1 MFIKSEQ
8 KKLAYQMLVF
18 DEVVNKGS
26 FTLAA
31 QSLGH
36 TKSAVSLY
44 ITQLETA
51 LDTRLLNR
59 STRTLNLTIS
69 GELLA
74 KRSTQLVDLLS
85 DTLQDLA
92 TYKNEPTGRM
102 AITAPHAF
110 EANLIT
116 PIIASLCEEYTELA
130 PELIYT
136 DERLDLLSNQLDLA
150 ISVGPQKDSNYKAIL
165 IGKLDSVLVASP
177 KYIAKAKAITTENL
191 KHQSLI
197 ILPWQSKS
205 ILNCDESKNLIFDS
219 NTLIKMNT
227 STSAINSIKCGLGV
241 GLLPSVFIKDEL
253 VSGQLQRVLPDYT
266 GEERDVYAIHSYQNK
281 LPFVL
286 RKFIN
291 ELKRKFM
298 NQMSVNT

>member
-1 MFIKSEQ
+1 
-8 KKLAYQMLVF
+8 
-18 DEVVNKGS
+18 
-26 FTLAA
+26 
-31 QSLGH
+31 
-36 TKSAVSLY
+36 LY

-74 KRSTQLVDLLS
+74 KRSSQLVDLLS

-92 TYKNEPTGRM
+92 SYNSEPTGRI

-205 ILNCDESKNLIFDS
+205 ILNCDASKNLIFDS

-253 VSGQLQRVLPDYT
+253 VSGQLQRILPDYT

>member
-18 DEVVNKGS
+18 DEVINKGS

-59 STRTLNLTIS
+59 STRTLNLTPS
-69 GELLA
+69 GMLLA
-74 KRSTQLVDLLS
+74 KKSKQLVNLLS
-85 DTLQDLA
+85 DTLQELDSHN
-92 TYKNEPTGRM
+92 NEGIGRI

-116 PIIASLCEEYTELA
+116 PIIAKLCDEYVKLT
-130 PELIYT
+130 PELVFS
-136 DERLDLLSNQLDLA
+136 DERLDLLGNKLDLA
-150 ISVGPQKDSNYKAIL
+150 VSVGPQKDSSYKAVL
-165 IGKLDSVLVASP
+165 IGKLDSILVASP
-177 KYIAKAKAITTENL
+177 KYIAQNKSITVENFSQ
-191 KHQSLI
+191 QSLV
-197 ILPWQSKS
+197 ILPWQSNH
-205 ILNCDESKNLIFDS
+205 ILNAKTSNNLIFNSDAV
-219 NTLIKMNT
+219 IKINT
-227 STSAINSIKCGLGV
+227 STSAINIIKCGSGI
-241 GLLPSVFIKDEL
+241 GLVPSIFIKDEL
-253 VSGQLQRVLPDYT
+253 ASGVLLKVLPEYK
-266 GEERDVYAIHSYQNK
+266 GPHRDVYAIHSYHNK
-281 LPFVL
+281 LPFIL

-291 ELKRKFM
+291 ELKFKF
-298 NQMSVNT
+298 NSALIH